1 MRYWFGEKI
10 RIVRERRGFTLR
22 EVADRAGVSESLV
35 SQIERNRVSPAID
48 TLLSL
53 ADALDLDLE
62 YLFADYRRD
71 RSVKITRSYER
82 DSFTKP
88 GVLYERLARF
98 EGSAPNREGIEVYNI
113 TLEPGAKTGSAEYGH
128 PGWEVGLVE
137 TGRAQL
143 VLGNNTYELLPG
155 DSASFQAG
163 SPHDLSNI
171 GPEPLVVF
179 WIITPPKGEFENR

>member
-1 MRYWFGEKI
+1 M
-10 RIVRERRGFTLR
+10 VRERRALTLK
-22 EVADRAGVSESLV
+22 EVAERAGVSESLV

-71 RSVKITRSYER
+71 RSVRITRSYER
-82 DSFTKP
+82 NSFTKP
-88 GVLYERLARF
+88 GVLYERLAYF
-98 EGSAPNREGIEVYNI
+98 EGPAPDREGIEVYRI
-113 TLEPGAKTGSAEYGH
+113 TLEPGVKTGTGEYGH

-137 TGRAQL
+137 TGKAQL

-155 DSASFQAG
+155 DSAGFEAG
-163 SPHDLSNI
+163 SPHGLINI
-171 GPEPLVVF
+171 GPEPLRVF